1 MWWGGG
7 VERHGGARGESATS
21 ASEDTI
27 SVTMAVPL
35 MTGEMITSQIS
46 NPVYKMADFPSQHQR
61 PSTTNDPH
69 GLPLPSAHTN

>member
-1 MWWGGG
+1 MGWR

-46 NPVYKMADFPSQHQR
+46 NPVYKMADFPSQPLDNKR
-61 PSTTNDPH
+61 PPRTAAAFC
-69 GLPLPSAHTN
+69 AH

>member
-1 MWWGGG
+1 MWWGGVG
-7 VERHGGARGESATS
+7 WVEWVRGESATS
-21 ASEDTI
+21 ASEDTM

-46 NPVYKMADFPSQHQR
+46 NPVYKMADFPSQR